1 MDLES
6 CRKCDL
12 WRTRTKVVVGEGN
25 EHADVMFIGEAPG
38 YYEDQQGRP
47 FVGPAGKFLDE
58 LIESIGLKRRDVYI
72 TNIVKCRPPGNRD
85 PTEEEIR
92 ACLPYL
98 EEQIRKINPK
108 VIVMLGRHASNT
120 IMSKYNIKF
129 NGISQDHG
137 KVFKI
142 SSLFGVKKLIP
153 MYHPAA
159 ALYNPSL
166 KEELKKDFKVIADE
180 LRPEY
185 KNEQAK

>member
-1 MDLES
+1 
-6 CRKCDL
+6 
-12 WRTRTKVVVGEGN
+12 
-25 EHADVMFIGEAPG
+25 
-38 YYEDQQGRP
+38 
-47 FVGPAGKFLDE
+47 
-58 LIESIGLKRRDVYI
+58 
-72 TNIVKCRPPGNRD
+72 D

-98 EEQIRKINPK
+98 EEQIRKINPR
-108 VIVMLGRHASNT
+108 VIVMLGRHASST
-120 IMSKYNIKF
+120 IMDRYNIKF